1 VYEQFAAL
9 ADQMTTAFLERTIQA
24 GIRASLGWMRGAL
37 MLMVTVAAVLVWTG
51 RLDLWWVV
59 RRVVIALIVITLLQ
73 AGAYNQYVRDVFW
86 TTIPNLIA
94 TAFAGGG
101 VSVTAAR
108 RFDVISD
115 AASHVVAAADAQ
127 AGGLWNFRAQFG
139 IALAHGL
146 MLITI
151 GLCFALWLVA
161 RVATAL
167 LIAVGPFLLIAAI
180 FDATRG
186 WVIGWASKLVTLAVW
201 SLCSTALAEMML
213 AGTLMWVQRTAA
225 NAAGLSERVDGL
237 WKLCVWILID
247 FGVMMALPYF
257 AAVNSGAAAGVHV
270 GASGAAGIAGAV
282 AGRLGSAAAAVNRA
296 ATRLGRSP

>member
-1 VYEQFAAL
+1 LYESFATFT
-9 ADQMTTAFLERTIQA
+9 DEMTTEFLNGTIQA
-24 GIRASLGWMRGAL
+24 GINAALGWMRGAL
-37 MLMVTVAAVLVWTG
+37 MLMVAISAVLVWTG

-59 RRVVIALIVITLLQ
+59 RRVVIALVIIALLQ
-73 AGAYNQYVRDVFW
+73 AGAYNQYVRDFFW
-86 TTIPNLIA
+86 TTVPNLVA
-94 TAFAGGG
+94 SAFAGG
-101 VSVTAAR
+101 VVNVTAAR
-108 RFDVISD
+108 RFDLISD

-127 AGGLWNFRAQFG
+127 ASGIWNVRAQFG

-146 MLITI
+146 MLATI

-167 LIAVGPFLLIAAI
+167 LISVGPFLLIAAV

-186 WVIGWASKLVTLAVW
+186 WVMSWVGKLVSLAVW

-213 AGTLMWVQRTAA
+213 AGTLMWIRRTAS

-247 FGVMMALPYF
+247 FAVMLALPYF
-257 AAVNSGAAAGVHV
+257 ASVGSGAAVGVHA
-270 GASGAAGIAGAV
+270 GPSRLASMATAAAGKI
-282 AGRLGSAAAAVNRA
+282 GRAASSAA
-296 ATRLGRSP
+296 RSIRQSR

>member
-1 VYEQFAAL
+1 MFEQFASFT
-9 ADQMTTAFLERTIQA
+9 DGMTTDFLDTT
-24 GIRASLGWMRGAL
+24 IRAGTDAALQWMRGAL
-37 MLMVTVAAVLVWTG
+37 MLMVAISAVLVWTG

-59 RRVVIALIVITLLQ
+59 RRVLIALIIITLLQ
-73 AGAYNQYVRDVFW
+73 AGAYNQYVRDFFW
-86 TTIPNLIA
+86 TTVPNLIA
-94 TAFAGGG
+94 SSFAGGQ
-101 VSVTAAR
+101 VNVTAAR

-127 AGGLWNFRAQFG
+127 ASGIWNVRAQFG
-139 IALAHGL
+139 IALAHGV
-146 MLITI
+146 MLVTI

-167 LIAVGPFLLIAAI
+167 LISVGPFLLIAAI

-186 WVIGWASKLVTLAVW
+186 WVMSWIGKLVSLAVW

-213 AGTLMWVQRTAA
+213 SGTLVWVRRTAA

-247 FGVMMALPYF
+247 FAVMLALPYF
-257 AAVNSGAAAGVHV
+257 ASVGSGAAAGVHA
-270 GASGAAGIAGAV
+270 GPSRLASMATAAAGKIG
-282 AGRLGSAAAAVNRA
+282 RA
-296 ATRLGRSP
+296 ASNAARSIRQSR

>member
-1 VYEQFAAL
+1 VYEQFAAFS
-9 ADQMTTAFLERTIQA
+9 DQMTTAFLDRTIQA
-24 GIRASLGWMRGAL
+24 GVQTALGWMRGAL
-37 MLMVTVAAVLVWTG
+37 MLMVAAAAVLVWTG

-59 RRVVIALIVITLLQ
+59 RRVVIALIIIALLQ
-73 AGAYNQYVRDVFW
+73 AGAYNQYVRDFFW
-86 TTIPNLIA
+86 TTVPNLVA

-101 VSVTAAR
+101 VTVTAAR

-115 AASHVVAAADAQ
+115 AASHVVAAADAP
-127 AGGLWNFRAQFG
+127 ATGLWNIRPQFG

-167 LIAVGPFLLIAAI
+167 LISVGPFLLIAAI

-186 WVIGWASKLVTLAVW
+186 WVIGWVGKLVSLAVW

-225 NAAGLSERVDGL
+225 YAAGLSERVDGL

-247 FGVMMALPYF
+247 FAVMLALPYF
-257 AAVNSGAAAGVHV
+257 ASVGSGASSGVHV
-270 GASGAAGIAGAV
+270 GASNLASV
-282 AGRLGSAAAAVNRA
+282 ASAAMGRIGRA
-296 ATRLGRSP
+296 ASAVSRASKQGRS